1 LKKFRDLGNYTRSMT
16 PQELA
21 DFVRSEAHAW
31 GPIVRQV
38 ESGPK

>member
-21 DFVRSEAHAW
+21 DFVRSEAREW
-31 GPIVRQV
+31 GPIVSKV
-38 ESGPK
+38 GSGAK